1 VKNNGKNLCRSFWV
15 CLLLVVFI
23 ATLSSADAKVKTI
36 ASPEDIETIRFLGA
50 NNVPVKVLVAYAP
63 EQGNENFVVSLINIV
78 ANMQEKGWVP
88 KDCFFKVHVIP
99 TASAKSSDFAGIRK
113 KVSAELLK
121 KYVEFSSTDVSN
133 DMWMQDW
140 GEVGVV
146 KLKSEK
152 KPQLVVF
159 DSNRGRGNTYLTN
172 ELANFWNCYVLT
184 NPSTARSGGDYGGN
198 IEVTP
203 DNVLLIGDTSTPQLR
218 EYLEKHGYAGRM
230 AVLETSWL
238 HVGHVDEY
246 ISVCPNAKAARGY
259 TLIKSNPR
267 LALRLIKDASLEE
280 LNAIPHSDYR
290 DVSIKIKNYLQEA
303 EAIRAKHKLSGG
315 RNAGVPEEH
324 KFSQAVLE
332 YLDRSAGDDGMPL
345 VNRSSGVDLASGH
358 SVDKAEIEEFIKLN
372 LTLANVIDSNVKKA
386 CAKISEV
393 RKETGKAHSVLSFPA
408 MYRKMRSDKHIAYF
422 PGSVNQLILNNQ
434 LIVPDPQVESMRRN
448 IARSAS
454 MIGLKA
460 NFIDSIPY
468 HNLQGQLHCGTNVF
482 RHPNKYF
489 VKPR

>member
-1 VKNNGKNLCRSFWV
+1 MKANARNLCRPIWV
-15 CLLLVVFI
+15 LLLLVAFI
-23 ATLSSADAKVKTI
+23 ATLSSADARVKQI
-36 ASPEDIETIRFLGA
+36 ASPEDIESIRFLGA
-50 NNVPVKVLVAYAP
+50 NNIPVKVLVAYAP

-78 ANMQEKGWVP
+78 ANMHEKGWIP
-88 KDCFFKVHVIP
+88 KDHGFKVHVLP
-99 TASAKSSDFAGIRK
+99 TLQAKSSDFAGIRK
-113 KVSAELLK
+113 KVSAERLT
-121 KYVEFSSTDVSN
+121 KYVEFSTSNVSN

-146 KLKSEK
+146 KLKTEK

-159 DSNRGRGNTYLTN
+159 DSNRGRGNTYLTQ

-184 NPSTARSGGDYGGN
+184 NPSNLCSGGDYGGN

-218 EYLEKHGYAGRM
+218 EYLEKHGYANRL
-230 AVLETSWL
+230 AVLETEWL

-259 TLIKSNPR
+259 TLIKANPR
-267 LALRLIKDASLEE
+267 LAMRLIKDASIEE

-290 DVSIKIKNYLQEA
+290 DVTIKIKNYLLNA
-303 EAIRAKHKLSGG
+303 ETVRARHKQGSG
-315 RNAGVPEEH
+315 RNVEVPEEH

-332 YLDRSAGDDGMPL
+332 YLERSAGDDSDMPAHQ
-345 VNRSSGVDLASGH
+345 RSGVGLASGH
-358 SVDKAEIEEFIKLN
+358 RVNKDEIEEFIKLN
-372 LTLANVIDSNVKKA
+372 LTLGNLIDSNVKKA

-408 MYRKMRSDKHIAYF
+408 MFRKMGSNKHIAYF

-460 NFIDSIPY
+460 NFIDSLPY